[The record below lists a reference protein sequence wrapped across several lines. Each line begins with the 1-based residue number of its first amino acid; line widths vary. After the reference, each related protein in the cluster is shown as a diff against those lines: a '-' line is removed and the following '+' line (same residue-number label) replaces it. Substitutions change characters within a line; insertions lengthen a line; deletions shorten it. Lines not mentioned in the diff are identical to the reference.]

1 MAASALIFI
10 LIAGAIG
17 VTLWRYESALD
28 RYQHDA
34 LAARSNAE
42 TVEKAMSAFWQEQTA
57 IFSYV
62 TQQSWV
68 PLANIELAR
77 TTFVSL
83 LKTLHTTTAEE
94 DALRVQ
100 ALGANRKAYVNF
112 VKRVRPALSGTSGNL
127 VAALEQQK
135 RLGNAVIPPL
145 NELTEFETTQAD
157 QAVSEAQDAGNEA
170 LIAGADRRRH
180 HPPRGARF
188 RPLCPPADR
197 LRSLTVNADSTA
209 QSRKSRT
216 ESERS
221 SICSTACER
230 RLAFSPRS

>member
-1 MAASALIFI
+1 MGVSGPGSPPAKTRVRDRLPSEATRRIAAASALIVI

-42 TVEKAMSAFWQEQTA
+42 TIEKAMSAFWQEQTA
-57 IFSYV
+57 IYSYV
-62 TQQSWV
+62 AQQSNV
-68 PLANIELAR
+68 SLANLDLAR
-77 TTFVSL
+77 TRFVSL
-83 LKTLHTTTAEE
+83 LKTLHTKTAGE

-112 VKRVRPALSGTSGNL
+112 KRRVRPALTGRSGNL

-135 RLGNAVIPPL
+135 RLGTSVIPPL
-145 NELTEFETTQAD
+145 NGLTEFESTQAD
-157 QAVSEAQDAGNEA
+157 PGSLRRSRRRER
-170 LIAGADRRRH
+170 GADRRPDRRRH
-180 HPPRGARF
+180 HPPRCTRF

-197 LRSLTVNADSTA
+197 
-209 QSRKSRT
+209 
-216 ESERS
+216 
-221 SICSTACER
+221 
-230 RLAFSPRS
+230 

>member
-1 MAASALIFI
+1 MAASALIVI

-42 TVEKAMSAFWQEQTA
+42 TIEKAMSAFWQEQTA

-68 PLANIELAR
+68 SLANIELAR

-83 LKTLHTTTAEE
+83 LKTLHTTTPEE

-112 VKRVRPALSGTSGNL
+112 VTRVRPALSGTSGNL

-145 NELTEFETTQAD
+145 NELTEIESTQAD

-170 LIAGADRRRH
+170 LIAGLIA
-180 HPPRGARF
+180 GAIILLAALGF
-188 RPLCPPADR
+188 VLYA
-197 LRSLTVNADSTA
+197 
-209 QSRKSRT
+209 
-216 ESERS
+216 
-221 SICSTACER
+221 R
-230 RLAFSPRS
+230 RLIG